1 MIARGRLRLG
11 RLVLHL
17 VLLAAAAAMLLPFLF
32 MVATACK
39 DEADLSRPALLPT
52 KWHWENFP
60 RGWMY
65 TDRPQG
71 GVPWHRRGMTPS
83 LLVSAGVAV
92 ATTGL
97 TVLLSAMGGFALAKL
112 RFRGSSWWFAAI
124 LATLM
129 VPSQV
134 TMVPN
139 FVTIARL
146 GLYDS
151 LAALVLPALPL
162 AFGIFLMRQFF
173 LDLPDS
179 LLEAARLDGA
189 GPWRTFFRIA
199 LPQCRPAMVT
209 LAIFTFMGS
218 WNSFLWPLIVL
229 DSPDKFTLPVA
240 LLRFSEQYVT
250 KENYLMAVSALTL
263 LPIVLLFLCFQRA
276 FMTGVTTTG
285 LKE

>member
-1 MIARGRLRLG
+1 MIARGRLPLG

-17 VLLAAAAAMLLPFLF
+17 TLLAGAAAMLLPFLF

-129 VPSQV
+129 VPGQV